1 MEPSKIDE
9 LEKTLNSEDR
19 RPMTILPDGTI
30 MEAAAQAPCPEDHPL
45 RKAWDAYKATWAFEN
60 SKGWA
65 MQIAPMVQAGAPD
78 ADHWRRFEIMPFEQR
93 ERHVEGSLWAA
104 FMEGYR
110 AAGGKTTTS

>member
-9 LEKTLNSEDR
+9 LEKILNSEDR

-93 ERHVEGSLWAA
+93 EHHVEGSLWAA

-110 AAGGKTTTS
+110 AAGGKITTS